1 MKVSEL
7 QINNRVYPLQQ
18 SPAVRPKTGPV
29 QGQENGQSSFGQIL
43 ESTLEQNKEVRFSA
57 HALRRLEERQV
68 DMSAGKLDRLNE
80 GMRQLDAKGST
91 NSVILM
97 DETAFVVSVKN
108 RTVVTA
114 VDKTQSTNNVFTNID
129 SLAIV

>member
-7 QINNRVYPLQQ
+7 QINSRVFPLQQ
-18 SPAVRPKTGPV
+18 PKPVKPGVDGVQKV
-29 QGQENGQSSFGQIL
+29 QGQGSSFGKVL
-43 ESTLEQNKEVRFSA
+43 EATLEQNQELRFSA

-68 DMSAGKLDRLNE
+68 DISGGNLERLNE
-80 GMRQLDAKGST
+80 GVRQLNAKGST